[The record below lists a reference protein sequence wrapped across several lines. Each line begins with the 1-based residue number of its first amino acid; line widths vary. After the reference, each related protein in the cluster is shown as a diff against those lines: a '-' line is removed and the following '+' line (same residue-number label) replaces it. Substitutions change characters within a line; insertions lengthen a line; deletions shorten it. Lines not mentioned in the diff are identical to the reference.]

1 MTTKSPIALAHSSGL
16 VSLVGAGPGDP
27 ELLTV
32 RAVRALERADVIL
45 YDRLVPST
53 IVALA
58 KPSSRREYVG
68 KTRDETVCTQ
78 AAINARLVELA
89 RRNRYVVRL
98 KGGDPLI
105 FGRGGEEIEA
115 LIAANIPYEII
126 PGITAALGCAAY
138 AGIPLTHRA
147 LAQQVTLVTGH
158 QASAQGGPD
167 WSTLVGRQQTV
178 VFYMG
183 VAKIATIER
192 ELLIHGRAADTP
204 VALIENGCTPAQRVV
219 VTSLGA
225 LTVTALNA
233 AIKAPALIII
243 GDVAAFGDALQQ
255 LNHLALGAA
264 A

>member
-1 MTTKSPIALAHSSGL
+1 M

-27 ELLTV
+27 ELLTL
-32 RAVRALERADVIL
+32 RALRVLERADVIL
-45 YDRLVPST
+45 HDRLVPNA
-53 IVALA
+53 IVALGA
-58 KPSSRREYVG
+58 PAATREYVG

-78 AAINARLVELA
+78 VAINARLVELA
-89 RRNRYVVRL
+89 RRHRYVVRL
-98 KGGDPLI
+98 KGGDPSI

-167 WSTLVGRQQTV
+167 WSTLAGRQQTV

-183 VAKIATIER
+183 VAEIATIER

-225 LTVTALNA
+225 LTVTAA
-233 AIKAPALIII
+233 STAIKAPALIII
-243 GDVAAFGDALQQ
+243 GEVAAFGGALQQ
-255 LNHLALGAA
+255 LNHLALGVAA
-264 A
+264 